1 MQGWRATALCVTFH
15 DSRKPGKLPASV
27 SRTASPRRGSGR
39 GEMTGFSSHKRC
51 HTLVR
56 VQKSSVSA
64 GGASGCWGMK
74 RTLSALPRPRL
85 PAARWL
91 FWCHTRGNVHDGLK
105 RRFRP
110 SPLPSRVFPH
120 LDHDTRQRTARRG
133 TQENPAASSPARRFP
148 RQVPGSNAR
157 QCALSPDARTLGV
170 KLLPAVPALRAG
182 TRVRGLGCPQYSADR
197 GHQVR
202 FVNAVRTQG
211 PLTLNE

>member
-1 MQGWRATALCVTFH
+1 MSH
-15 DSRKPGKLPASV
+15 SRSSAKEQCKCRRGLWVLGHETYPQ
-27 SRTASPRRGSGR
+27 RTAAAPAPRCRAR
-39 GEMTGFSSHKRC
+39 RE
-51 HTLVR
+51 
-56 VQKSSVSA
+56 
-64 GGASGCWGMK
+64 
-74 RTLSALPRPRL
+74 
-85 PAARWL
+85 AARWL

-133 TQENPAASSPARRFP
+133 TQDNPAASSPARRLP

-157 QCALSPDARTLGV
+157 QCSLSPAARTLGV
-170 KLLPAVPALRAG
+170 ELLPTVPALRAG